1 MKGLVFSLA
10 VDNIVSLDLPFF
22 VVVNILVINKTST
35 SLYELNVVK
44 KKCLSHN
51 ILSQILQQRSLKR
64 RVPDNILE
72 AINELRSNN
81 WWGIDDDKMI
91 KELKDKLQSNSLSII
106 YKSRVGYIYEVDI

>member
-10 VDNIVSLDLPFF
+10 VDNVVSLDLPFF
-22 VVVNILVINKTST
+22 VVVNVLVINKTST

-44 KKCLSHN
+44 KKCLSRN
-51 ILSQILQQRSLKR
+51 ILSQIIQQRSLKR

-72 AINELRSNN
+72 AINELHR
-81 WWGIDDDKMI
+81 WGIDDDKMV
-91 KELKDKLQSNSLSII
+91 KEIKDKLQSNSLSII